1 VKAQYRKTANT
12 LVGVLLLTS
21 FLIWGCKSRKVEV
34 MTPQPVDTL
43 EVEPYPYF
51 LPDSLYQAI
60 RLADAPLGYFA
71 ARAAVELEMN
81 KETKSFQ
88 ANIRIRSDS
97 AIWMSISPALGIE
110 VARALITRDSI
121 KFINRLNGSY
131 FKGDIHFLNQ
141 MMQVDVNF
149 DMIESVLTG
158 NAYLHYSV
166 DKYISDRENGERI
179 LSTFKKRR
187 LRRENELDIPQILSQ
202 EIWFSPV
209 YQKITRMELTD
220 YKPLRKLSVQYPNFE
235 VIEGIKV
242 PRTLVLQASA
252 DKQVKIQIDYSKQ
265 SVNKEQNL
273 PFSIPEDYEPMR

>member
-1 VKAQYRKTANT
+1 M
-12 LVGVLLLTS
+12 LTS
-21 FLIWGCKSRKVEV
+21 LFILGCKSRKVV
-34 MTPQPVDTL
+34 VIAPPPADTSA
-43 EVEPYPYF
+43 VVPFPYF
-51 LPDSLYQAI
+51 LPDSLFQAI
-60 RLADAPLGYFA
+60 KQADAPLQTFA
-71 ARAAVELEMN
+71 ARASVEAELN
-81 KETKSFQ
+81 KESKSFQ
-88 ANIRIRSDS
+88 ANIRIKRDS
-97 AIWMSISPALGIE
+97 AVWISISPALGIE
-110 VARALITRDSI
+110 VARVLITRDSI

-131 FKGDIHFLNQ
+131 FKGDIHYLNQ

-149 DMIESVLTG
+149 DMIQAVLTG

-187 LRRENELDIPQILSQ
+187 LRRENELDMPQILSQ

-242 PRTLVLQASA
+242 PRTLVVQASA
-252 DKQVKIQIDYSKQ
+252 EKQVKIQLDYSKQ
-265 SVNKEQNL
+265 TVNKEQNL
-273 PFSIPEDYEPMR
+273 PFVIPDDYEPMR

>member
-1 VKAQYRKTANT
+1 MKAHYRKSANRLLG
-12 LVGVLLLTS
+12 LVLLTS
-21 FLIWGCKSRKVEV
+21 LFVLGCKSRKVV
-34 MTPQPVDTL
+34 VITPPPADTSA
-43 EVEPYPYF
+43 VVPYPYF
-51 LPDSLYQAI
+51 LPDSLFQAI
-60 RLADAPLGYFA
+60 KQADAPLQTFA
-71 ARAAVELEMN
+71 ARASVEAEMN
-81 KETKSFQ
+81 KESKSFQ
-88 ANIRIRSDS
+88 ANIRIKRDS
-97 AIWMSISPALGIE
+97 AVWISISPALGIE
-110 VARALITRDSI
+110 VARVLITRDSI

-131 FKGDIHFLNQ
+131 FKGDIHYLNQ

-149 DMIESVLTG
+149 EMIQAVLTG

-187 LRRENELDIPQILSQ
+187 LRRENELDMPQILSQ

-242 PRTLVLQASA
+242 PRTLVVQASA
-252 DKQVKIQIDYSKQ
+252 EKQVKIQLDYSKQ
-265 SVNKEQNL
+265 TVNKEQNL
-273 PFSIPEDYEPMR
+273 PFVIPDDYEPMR